1 MILILIFVGCVGD
14 VCPHESAPTDIPVG
28 AVELV
33 AGENNVNLP
42 NDATAEGTGQGLV
55 VTYTDENGR
64 TWRITYEVGELF
76 SWYHD

>member
-1 MILILIFVGCVGD
+1 MIFVLLFACHNGD
-14 VCPHESAPTDIPVG
+14 VCPLESAPEDVPVG
-28 AVELV
+28 ALELV

-64 TWRITYEVGELF
+64 TWRITYEVGVLV
-76 SWYHD
+76 SWRHD